1 MIVLPDAR
9 AAGERRSPPARARP
23 RASTDPLATPAA
35 LGREVSP
42 GRASPV
48 GHCSRWPRP
57 DRDQPRSIGRR
68 RAGRSVPKCSRK
80 PLVCAQEEFQPPS
93 PRLLHRRQSA
103 RELRRAALAP
113 QGSLRLRAP
122 ATSAARRP
130 SARHAAV
137 HATRS
142 GPMGTTGA
150 RRITGPAREFAGAR
164 LGRPRGSPALRCAF
178 RPCAP
183 PRWPRARARQSPAR
197 ASCTSG
203 PCRSRSSGSPPRSG
217 HGWGP

>member
-1 MIVLPDAR
+1 MHAPPASVDPLRPERVHAAVRTRSQRRLRSVGKCRPSGRRQSVTAHGGRVQTATNRARSVAEERVAPSPSAAASPSSAHRRSSSRRAHASCIDAR
-9 AAGERRSPPARARP
+9 APASSGAQ
-23 RASTDPLATPAA
+23 L
-35 LGREVSP
+35 
-42 GRASPV
+42 
-48 GHCSRWPRP
+48 WP
-57 DRDQPRSIGRR
+57 
-68 RAGRSVPKCSRK
+68 
-80 PLVCAQEEFQPPS
+80 
-93 PRLLHRRQSA
+93 
-103 RELRRAALAP
+103 P

-122 ATSAARRP
+122 ATTAARRP

-164 LGRPRGSPALRCAF
+164 LGRPRGSPALRRAF